1 MGQPMRGIAVV
12 LCSFENE
19 RYPSDSIDP
28 WCLIT
33 KYLNVG
39 ISFLIGFGK
48 VMQYPSDS
56 IDPWCLITK

>member
-48 VMQYPSDS
+48 VM
-56 IDPWCLITK
+56 